1 MGKHKHFHRLAWKF
15 IRKKL
20 SLYFAPI
27 YNGCMAVMST
37 SMHDQVSIADEHVLS
52 FYVRH
57 TIISDKMCSLY
68 VTLESIVIFAS
79 VASVKRILSQ
89 QIGNVCFDTILWH
102 NVIFPYRSI

>member
-1 MGKHKHFHRLAWKF
+1 
-15 IRKKL
+15 
-20 SLYFAPI
+20 
-27 YNGCMAVMST
+27 MAVMST